1 MKCKCCGSERF
12 IAHQIVRADV
22 MVDGNNEFQENLFG
36 GLEAHI
42 YDSERPY
49 GPYTCPDCG
58 AEYDELNDGAE
69 PTNIH
74 QTSSRTWAYNDTGK
88 PVVVNRKVYATYV
101 SEWDD
106 ETEVPSPCIV
116 NLTTHCIEEIQRSD
130 LAVGLEILTGRYVD
144 IGLERYEVVDEED
157 YDPVTTPEVFYEKR

>member
-74 QTSSRTWAYNDTGK
+74 QTSSRTWVYNYTGE

-101 SEWDD
+101 SEWDN
-106 ETEVPSPCIV
+106 ETEIPSPCIV
-116 NLTTHCIEEIQRSD
+116 NLTTHCIEEIRHSGC
-130 LAVGLEILTGRYVD
+130 AVGLEILTGRYVD
-144 IGLERYEVVDEED
+144 IGSERYEVVDEED
-157 YDPVTTPEVFYEKR
+157 YDPNSMPNAFFEKS

>member
-12 IAHQIVRADV
+12 IAHQIIRADI
-22 MVDGNNEFQENLFG
+22 MVDGDNEFQENLFG

-58 AEYDELNDGAE
+58 AEYDELDDGAE

-88 PVVVNRKVYATYV
+88 PVAVNRKVYATYI

-106 ETEVPSPCIV
+106 ETEVPSSCIV
-116 NLTTHCIEEIQRSD
+116 NLTTHCIEEIQRYR
-130 LAVGLEILTGRYVD
+130 LAGGLGILTGRYVD
-144 IGLERYEVVDEED
+144 IGLERYEVVEEED
-157 YDPVTTPEVFYEKR
+157 YDPDDTPDAFYEKR